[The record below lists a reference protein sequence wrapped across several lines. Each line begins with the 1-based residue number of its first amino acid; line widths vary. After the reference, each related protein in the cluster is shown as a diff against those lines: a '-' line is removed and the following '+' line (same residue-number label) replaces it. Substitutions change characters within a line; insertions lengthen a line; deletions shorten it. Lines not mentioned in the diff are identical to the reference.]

1 MSLLQKKHMKKNSI
15 CIVGSGIAGSTLA
28 KHLSKIYSKV
38 IIVEAGDLKN
48 KPNEI
53 QTENSNRIFGLP
65 STRSISIGG
74 TSNLWHGVL
83 GRLNKIDFKKRLELN
98 LPGWPIKYEEL
109 NKYYAEA
116 ESELGLKGF
125 NLGKNKETKQLIQD
139 YNKDINLDFSVLS
152 NNIFRQKDP
161 SLSFSKI
168 IRKLQNKNNVELL
181 LGHTALQFKFSKSK
195 VKYLICGT
203 KNGLKNVKA
212 DKFILCCGALE
223 SPRTLLNSRIQN
235 GNIGKNLIDH
245 PMGNLC
251 QIKFN
256 KPTFAPLY
264 SDMKLSKGQKIKSGI
279 VLEES
284 FLKRNNLPNHN
295 FYFRPSFTPGI
306 SNKSDELKNKLLLIK
321 SGKLKI
327 TDFIELAFNL
337 NVIIQ
342 ILIYKL
348 SLRIKFKYA
357 DIFFVCEQLPNEKN
371 YVTLS
376 EEIDKWGF
384 KKSSIKWQY
393 SEKDHNT
400 LKNWFNSAYAHLPHD
415 DFKITT
421 NLHTRSSFSSAAHH
435 LGTCRMGASAIDS
448 VVNSDL
454 RVHELDN
461 LFVCDGSV
469 FPSGGNVNPGL
480 TICALALRLAEHLKK

>member
-168 IRKLQNKNNVELL
+168 I
-181 LGHTALQFKFSKSK
+181 
-195 VKYLICGT
+195 
-203 KNGLKNVKA
+203 
-212 DKFILCCGALE
+212 
-223 SPRTLLNSRIQN
+223 
-235 GNIGKNLIDH
+235 
-245 PMGNLC
+245 
-251 QIKFN
+251 
-256 KPTFAPLY
+256 
-264 SDMKLSKGQKIKSGI
+264 
-279 VLEES
+279 
-284 FLKRNNLPNHN
+284 
-295 FYFRPSFTPGI
+295 
-306 SNKSDELKNKLLLIK
+306 
-321 SGKLKI
+321 
-327 TDFIELAFNL
+327 
-337 NVIIQ
+337 
-342 ILIYKL
+342 
-348 SLRIKFKYA
+348 
-357 DIFFVCEQLPNEKN
+357 
-371 YVTLS
+371 
-376 EEIDKWGF
+376 
-384 KKSSIKWQY
+384 
-393 SEKDHNT
+393 
-400 LKNWFNSAYAHLPHD
+400 
-415 DFKITT
+415 
-421 NLHTRSSFSSAAHH
+421 
-435 LGTCRMGASAIDS
+435 
-448 VVNSDL
+448 
-454 RVHELDN
+454 
-461 LFVCDGSV
+461 
-469 FPSGGNVNPGL
+469 
-480 TICALALRLAEHLKK
+480 